1 MPVRCR
7 FLPCNYHP
15 DHPLRGFLPLRAEQ
29 RGVLAGAARGP
40 AHDRTVVSVGDRLLS
55 RIPAYRR
62 RRSACLSKRTG
73 EVLSRMVPGN
83 LHAGDQPLHVLV
95 GHQAG
100 PDNLVPVYSGIP
112 DRVGWPCLHADPD
125 RRRTHDPVRDR
136 TLSYAKVF
144 LGAGSRDRQP
154 TSERIA
160 IGRAMDIAILIG
172 SFTIVCLLGMPVAY
186 ALGLAAI
193 LAALWVGIPLEA
205 VMLKV
210 SGGMSAFSLLAIPF
224 FILAGAIMAVGGMA
238 ERLVNLA
245 KVFVGFIRGGMA
257 LVNILASTMFGCIS
271 GSSVADTAAVGSV
284 MIPQMIKNGYPRLFA
299 VNVTI
304 SGSLQP
310 LLVPPSHNMIIY
322 SIAAGGTISVAHLFM
337 GGIIPAFLLG
347 LSLIILVLI
356 IAHRNNFP
364 KGEVVPLRQAL
375 KIALD
380 AVWGMITIAI
390 ILGGILSGIFTPT
403 ESAAVA
409 VVYAFLVTMFVY
421 RDVKWSQLPA
431 LIARVVR
438 TVGMVMI
445 MIGFSIAFGY
455 MMAIMRIPAMATEFF
470 ISISS
475 DKYTFLLYIN
485 ILLLLL
491 GTFMDLAPML
501 LICTPIFL
509 PVIKTFG
516 IDPVHFGIIMILNL
530 GIGLLTPPVGPT
542 MVVGCAIGKVSMEAV
557 SRSILVFYI
566 PMVIVLFL
574 VTYIPALSL
583 WLPHIVLD

>member
-1 MPVRCR
+1 ME
-7 FLPCNYHP
+7 
-15 DHPLRGFLPLRAEQ
+15 GS
-29 RGVLAGAARGP
+29 ARVM
-40 AHDRTVVSVGDRLLS
+40 D
-55 RIPAYRR
+55 
-62 RRSACLSKRTG
+62 
-73 EVLSRMVPGN
+73 
-83 LHAGDQPLHVLV
+83 
-95 GHQAG
+95 
-100 PDNLVPVYSGIP
+100 
-112 DRVGWPCLHADPD
+112 
-125 RRRTHDPVRDR
+125 
-136 TLSYAKVF
+136 VF
-144 LGAGSRDRQP
+144 
-154 TSERIA
+154 
-160 IGRAMDIAILIG
+160 ILIG
-172 SFTIVCLLGMPVAY
+172 SFTIVCLMGMPVAY
-186 ALGLAAI
+186 ALGIASI

-210 SGGMSAFSLLAIPF
+210 SGGMSGFSLLAIPF

-245 KVFVGFIRGGMA
+245 RVFVGFIRGGMA

-337 GGIIPAFLLG
+337 AGIIPALLLG

-356 IAHRNNFP
+356 IAQRQSFP
-364 KGEVVPLRQAL
+364 KGEIVPLRQAL

-403 ESAAVA
+403 EAGAVA
-409 VVYAFLVTMFVY
+409 VVYAFFVTMFVY
-421 RDVKWSQLPA
+421 RDVKWSELPK

-455 MMAIMRIPAMATEFF
+455 MMAIMRVPAMATQFF
-470 ISISS
+470 VDISN
-475 DKYTFLLYIN
+475 DRFMFLLWVN
-485 ILLLLL
+485 ILLLAL

-509 PVIKTFG
+509 PVIKAFG

-542 MVVGCAIGKVSMEAV
+542 MVVGCAIGRVSMEAV
-557 SRSILVFYI
+557 SRSILIFYV
-566 PMVIVLFL
+566 PMVIVLLL
-574 VTYIPALSL
+574 VTYIPALTL
-583 WLPHIVLD
+583 WLPSVVLK

>member
-1 MPVRCR
+1 
-7 FLPCNYHP
+7 
-15 DHPLRGFLPLRAEQ
+15 
-29 RGVLAGAARGP
+29 
-40 AHDRTVVSVGDRLLS
+40 
-55 RIPAYRR
+55 
-62 RRSACLSKRTG
+62 
-73 EVLSRMVPGN
+73 
-83 LHAGDQPLHVLV
+83 
-95 GHQAG
+95 
-100 PDNLVPVYSGIP
+100 
-112 DRVGWPCLHADPD
+112 
-125 RRRTHDPVRDR
+125 
-136 TLSYAKVF
+136 
-144 LGAGSRDRQP
+144 
-154 TSERIA
+154 
-160 IGRAMDIAILIG
+160 MDILVLIG
-172 SFTIVCLLGMPVAY
+172 TFAIVCLMGMPVAY
-186 ALGLAAI
+186 ALGIAAI

-210 SGGMSAFSLLAIPF
+210 SGGMSGFSLLAIPF

-337 GGIIPAFLLG
+337 GGIIPALLLG

-356 IAHRNNFP
+356 IAHRQNFP

-380 AVWGMITIAI
+380 AVWGMVTIAI

-403 ESAAVA
+403 EAGAVA
-409 VVYAFLVTMFVY
+409 VVYAFFVTMFVY
-421 RDVKWSQLPA
+421 RDVKWSELPK
-431 LIARVVR
+431 LVARVVR

-445 MIGFSIAFGY
+445 MIGFSISFGY
-455 MMAIMRIPAMATEFF
+455 MMAIMRVPAIATQFF
-470 ISISS
+470 VDISS
-475 DKYTFLLYIN
+475 DKYMFLLWVN

-509 PVIKTFG
+509 PVIKAFG

-557 SRSILVFYI
+557 SRSILIFYV
-566 PMVIVLFL
+566 PMVIVLLL
-574 VTYIPALSL
+574 VTYIPALTL
-583 WLPHIVLD
+583 WLPSVVLGK

>member
-1 MPVRCR
+1 M
-7 FLPCNYHP
+7 
-15 DHPLRGFLPLRAEQ
+15 E
-29 RGVLAGAARGP
+29 
-40 AHDRTVVSVGDRLLS
+40 
-55 RIPAYRR
+55 
-62 RRSACLSKRTG
+62 
-73 EVLSRMVPGN
+73 
-83 LHAGDQPLHVLV
+83 
-95 GHQAG
+95 
-100 PDNLVPVYSGIP
+100 
-112 DRVGWPCLHADPD
+112 
-125 RRRTHDPVRDR
+125 
-136 TLSYAKVF
+136 
-144 LGAGSRDRQP
+144 
-154 TSERIA
+154 
-160 IGRAMDIAILIG
+160 IAILIG

-186 ALGLAAI
+186 ALGIAAI

-210 SGGMSAFSLLAIPF
+210 SGGMSGFSLLAIPF

-337 GGIIPAFLLG
+337 GGIIPALLLG

-380 AVWGMITIAI
+380 AVWGMITIVI

-421 RDVKWSQLPA
+421 RDMKWSQLPA

-438 TVGMVMI
+438 TIGMVMI

-455 MMAIMRIPAMATEFF
+455 MMALMQIPAKMTAFF
-470 ISISS
+470 LGIS
-475 DKYTFLLYIN
+475 DNKYVFLFLVN
-485 ILLLLL
+485 ILLLVL

-509 PVIKTFG
+509 PVIHKLG
-516 IDPVHFGIIMILNL
+516 IDPVHFGMIMILNL
-530 GIGLLTPPVGPT
+530 GIGLITPPVGPT
-542 MVVGCAIGKVSMEAV
+542 LFVGCAIGKVTMEQV
-557 SRSILVFYI
+557 SKELWPFYGA
-566 PMVIVLFL
+566 MCLALLL
-574 VTYIPALSL
+574 VTYVPAFSL
-583 WLPHIVLD
+583 WLPQLMLK